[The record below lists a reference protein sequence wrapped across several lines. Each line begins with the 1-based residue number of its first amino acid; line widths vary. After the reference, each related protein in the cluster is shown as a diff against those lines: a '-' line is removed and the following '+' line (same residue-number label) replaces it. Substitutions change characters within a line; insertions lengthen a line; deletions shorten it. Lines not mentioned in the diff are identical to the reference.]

1 MLRRRRLVTGTI
13 IFSIL
18 SAGGLAAG
26 LMAIGPVLELMLGI
40 RSESLQSLARGW
52 LTAQEWTRSIISDP
66 AAATAWIPS
75 DRLQGVALLMGGLC
89 ILSIFGGIANY
100 LHQSCSLTLSA
111 VTVAEIRL
119 IAFQHAIRLPLG
131 PMLRRGPAEIV
142 SRISRD
148 TAEIE
153 RGFTALTSKVLA
165 QLTKG
170 IAAFA
175 VAVYF
180 DWRLTIAA
188 IVVAP
193 ILVAVLR
200 RVGKRIR
207 RSTSQALKQQED
219 ILRVSHESLSGLRG
233 IKTAT
238 AEATA
243 FRRFARASRALL
255 NAELTARSARALSG
269 PLVEVLAIFVIVGL
283 VLIAAN
289 EIINGRMSIERF
301 ILSLAALGVA
311 GGNLRPL
318 TGLLND
324 IQSSSAPAERL
335 QEIFAI
341 PVEGRREQDLPALP
355 RHSKSIQF
363 EGIRFRYEGAERDA
377 LRDINLTVKHGEFV
391 ALVGPNGCGKTTLAS
406 LLCRLFD
413 PTDGSVLLD
422 RTDIRAGNLQSL
434 RRQVGVVAQE
444 STFIRGT
451 IRENV
456 MFGADDIDA
465 AAVEQLRTYDYVVAN
480 PPFSDKA
487 WSTGLTLGEGGSGL
501 SGGQKQRLAIARALL
516 RDPSILVLDEAT
528 SQIDAESEAQ
538 IAQAIEGFCAGR
550 TVIAIAHRLST
561 VRRADRIIVM
571 DEGRILDI
579 GTHSELLQRCTLY
592 ERLAMSGA
600 IL

>member
-324 IQSSSAPAERL
+324 IQRSSAPAERL

-465 AAVEQLRTYDYVVAN
+465 AAVDRALELSHAKAFIAQL
-480 PPFSDKA
+480 PKGIESE
-487 WSTGLTLGEGGSGL
+487 LGEGGSGL
-501 SGGQKQRLAIARALL
+501 RGGQKQRLAIARALL

-538 IAQAIEGFCAGR
+538 IAQAIEGFCIGR

>member
-1 MLRRRRLVTGTI
+1 MFRRSQPFWFFAKRMLRRRRLVTGTI

-131 PMLRRGPAEIV
+131 PMLR
-142 SRISRD
+142 
-148 TAEIE
+148 

-444 STFIRGT
+444 SSFIRGT

-465 AAVEQLRTYDYVVAN
+465 AAVDRALELSHAKAFIAQL
-480 PPFSDKA
+480 PKGIESE
-487 WSTGLTLGEGGSGL
+487 LGEGGSGL